1 MSAPIEDGV
10 SFYSRIAPAFHASYD
25 ADPNRLDRVRI
36 WQYFLD
42 RYATSALFAY
52 DIGCGSGLLACELG
66 GRGIETVGIDGA
78 VGMLSIAER
87 SARARGLTNVT
98 FRQGRL
104 PFADAP
110 ELRRA
115 SLVIS
120 SSAIEYL
127 ESIPAALR
135 FLRGLLED
143 SGVLIFSVSNRDSVS
158 RGIVRMVHKLTGR
171 PRYLNYLR
179 HFMTVA
185 EIKRALAAADLTY
198 LEHAYFGGADRLN
211 RLLRV
216 CLPQRF
222 ANNMIIVVARKAS
235 VVGDG
240 AGAQLAQHCPTSAQ

>member
-10 SFYSRIAPAFHASYD
+10 SFYSRIAPAFHASYG
-25 ADPNRLDRVRI
+25 ADPNRLERMRT
-36 WQYFLD
+36 WQHFLD

-66 GRGIETVGIDGA
+66 RRGIETVGIDGA
-78 VGMLSIAER
+78 AGMLAIAER
-87 SARARGLTNVT
+87 SARARGLTNVS

-104 PFADAP
+104 PLADVA

-115 SLVIS
+115 GLVIS

-127 ESIPAALR
+127 ESIPAALG

-158 RGIVRMVHKLTGR
+158 RGIVRMVHRLTGR
-171 PRYLNYLR
+171 PRYLKYLR
-179 HFMTVA
+179 HFMTVG
-185 EIKRALAAADLTY
+185 ELRSSLAAANLTY

-211 RLLRV
+211 RLLRL

-222 ANNMIIVVARKAS
+222 ASNMIIVVARKTSAM
-235 VVGDG
+235 GDG
-240 AGAQLAQHCPTSAQ
+240 GGAQSAQHHPPSAQ